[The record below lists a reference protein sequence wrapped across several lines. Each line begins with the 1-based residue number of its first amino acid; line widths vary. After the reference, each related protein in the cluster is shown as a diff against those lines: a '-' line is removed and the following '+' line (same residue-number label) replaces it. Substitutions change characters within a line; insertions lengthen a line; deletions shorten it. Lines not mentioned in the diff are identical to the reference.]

1 MLKILLFSGRGGS
14 ERWAHCGRLGA
25 PGGLFW
31 VGMGVFFFF
40 FLRQA
45 LQPHPRV
52 VSGIGGCAGCTHWL
66 LVSSWARLLWAY
78 SANALM
84 KLDKWISGSETPS
97 ASSKGKQQPAKRL
110 TFVYWGRG
118 CVNAL
123 PPPKGQDSDKLS
135 TLTTSLC
142 ATIDQQNK
150 WIASL
155 FLNRRQRRESATCAA
170 TKDNVLCGANSSK

>member
-1 MLKILLFSGRGGS
+1 MAIKMVLFLKWKGS
-14 ERWAHCGRLGA
+14 QLWAHHGRLGA
-25 PGGLFW
+25 LRVWAETGL
-31 VGMGVFFFF
+31 F

-45 LQPHPRV
+45 LKPYLRV

-97 ASSKGKQQPAKRL
+97 ASSKEKHQPAKRL

-123 PPPKGQDSDKLS
+123 PPPRGQDSDKLS

-155 FLNRRQRRESATCAA
+155 FLNCRHHRESATCAA
-170 TKDNVLCGANSSK
+170 TKNNVLCGAESSK